1 MGQAYDEPIIST
13 DMLGWPICCAWLR
26 GDGAPP
32 VRVQVSRKYV
42 EDIWGVEWK
51 DLAAVKTAFEQH
63 KVEYEDA
70 AWRARRMVGREYRV
84 YTIG

>member
-51 DLAAVKTAFEQH
+51 DLPL
-63 KVEYEDA
+63 
-70 AWRARRMVGREYRV
+70 
-84 YTIG
+84 